1 MKHSDLLRA
10 LGGAKSVG
18 DALRAKG
25 VIVADVT
32 VRSWLLVGRTIPAK
46 YWSHIVSI
54 ANEAG
59 HGASLES
66 LAEAVA
72 ASTGTEPASSEA
84 A

>member
-1 MKHSDLLRA
+1 MKHSDLIRA

-18 DALRAKG
+18 DTLRAKG

-32 VRSWLLVGRTIPAK
+32 VRSWSLDGRTIPAK

-59 HGASLES
+59 HAASLES
-66 LAEAVA
+66 LAEAVTA
-72 ASTGTEPASSEA
+72 PTGQEPASAELA
-84 A
+84 